1 MVIITVMVNMVST
14 MVMVND
20 MAMVTDME
28 KLAIIKRN
36 RVLQSTFRICEMKNV
51 KVPNYM
57 LHT

>member
-36 RVLQSTFRICEMKNV
+36 RVLQSTFRKSEMKNV
-51 KVPNYM
+51 
-57 LHT
+57 

>member
-14 MVMVND
+14 RVMVND

-36 RVLQSTFRICEMKNV
+36 RVLQSTFRKSEMKNV
-51 KVPNYM
+51 
-57 LHT
+57 